1 MGNTVMKTTLRRTLM
16 QFAISAAVATVTPA
30 LAAGMVE
37 GVSAAATTVSD
48 AAMPNQQ
55 IAPTGDA
62 GGTSQPADSRI
73 ATHGPTR
80 LTALAGNDETAWADA
95 KQASRHARR

>member
-1 MGNTVMKTTLRRTLM
+1 MKTTLRRTLM

-55 IAPTGDA
+55 IAPTGDT
-62 GGTSQPADSRI
+62 GGTSQPTDSRV
-73 ATHGPTR
+73 ATHAPMR
-80 LTALAGNDETAWADA
+80 LSAIAGDDDTARTDA
-95 KQASRHARR
+95 RSVTRHAKR